1 MATWQVQQ
9 AKARFSEV
17 IDSAKTEGPQTIS
30 RHGAEQA
37 VVISMDDYRAMTS
50 EADAFKRHLL
60 SGPKFDSFTI
70 PRSRDTGRRI
80 RL

>member
-17 IDSAKTEGPQTIS
+17 IESAKTEGPQTIS

-37 VVISMDDYRAMTS
+37 VVISIEEYKRLCGTKDD
-50 EADAFKRHLL
+50 FKEFLL
-60 SGPKFDSFTI
+60 GPPYVDDFVI
-70 PRSRDTGRRI
+70 PRSRDKGRKI